1 MTCAAPDGVSR
12 LAKRTAWL
20 TRRRTLLLG
29 GMAATVVLV
38 VAMLAWQ
45 QRSDGAPSDCD
56 TVRELVAYNAG
67 FSEQT
72 KTSAQTND
80 PDLPTTEQYRQWAAT
95 IKDYAATLGDPVLAA
110 RAGTAAAL
118 AGKTADLVPR
128 YRAKPEDAAIA
139 REYAGIGIEYG
150 NAITRLE
157 YACRDNG

>member
-1 MTCAAPDGVSR
+1 MSR
-12 LAKRTAWL
+12 LAERTTWL
-20 TRRRTLLLG
+20 THRRKLLLG
-29 GMAATVVLV
+29 GVAAAVVLV

-45 QRSDGAPSDCD
+45 QRSDGVPSDCD

-72 KTSAQTND
+72 KTSAQTDN
-80 PDLPTTEQYRQWAAT
+80 PGLSTSEQYRQWAAT
-95 IKDYAATLGDPVLAA
+95 IKDYAAKLGDPALAA
-110 RAGTAAAL
+110 RAITAADL

-128 YRAKPEDAAIA
+128 YRAKPEDPAIA

-157 YACRDNG
+157 YACQDND